1 MVGRQTLDLST
12 EVRILVP
19 QPLLPF
25 RVSLH
30 MGEPTQRAKVTRAR
44 TLSPT
49 VRELVLIPLE
59 SKISFK
65 PGQWVSLKLP
75 VGERPPLTRA
85 YSMAEPESS
94 SGELVLVF
102 DQVPSGLGSGYLSSV
117 KEGDELI
124 LAGPYGN
131 FTVPRPLTVDLV
143 LVARFTGIVP
153 IRCILRELFEGSV
166 SHRVTLI
173 YGSPTQTER
182 IYHDELQEMAAR
194 HKAFRYLP
202 TVLDG
207 SGPAGEERRSESEI
221 LASLWQGRKDFL
233 PMVCGTKAF
242 IRPLKTYMSELGF
255 VRKEAKFETYD

>member
-1 MVGRQTLDLST
+1 
-12 EVRILVP
+12 
-19 QPLLPF
+19 
-25 RVSLH
+25 
-30 MGEPTQRAKVTRAR
+30 MGEPTQRANVTRAR

-49 VRELVLIPLE
+49 VRELVLMPLQ

-124 LAGPYGN
+124 LAGPYGS

-153 IRCILRELFEGSV
+153 IRCILKDLFEGTV
-166 SHRVTLI
+166 SRQVTLI

-182 IYHDELQEMAAR
+182 IYHDELQEMAGR
-194 HKAFRYLP
+194 HKALRYLP

-207 SGPAGEERRSESEI
+207 REPAGEESRSESEI
-221 LASLWQGRKDFL
+221 LASLWQGQKDFL
-233 PMVCGTKAF
+233 PMVCGTKVF
-242 IRPLKTYMSELGF
+242 IRPLKTYLSE
-255 VRKEAKFETYD
+255 

>member
-1 MVGRQTLDLST
+1 VVGRQTLDLST

-19 QPLLPF
+19 QPLLPLH
-25 RVSLH
+25 VSLH
-30 MGEPTQRAKVTRAR
+30 MAEPTQRAKVMRAR
-44 TLSPT
+44 MLSPT

-75 VGERPPLTRA
+75 VGERQPLTRA

-94 SGELVLVF
+94 SGELVLAF
-102 DQVPSGLGSGYLSSV
+102 DHVPGGLGSGHLVSV

-153 IRCILRELFEGSV
+153 IRCILRDVFAGPV
-166 SHRVTLI
+166 SCRVTLI
-173 YGSPTQTER
+173 YGSPAQTER
-182 IYHDELQEMAAR
+182 IYHDEFQKMAAR

-207 SGPAGEERRSESEI
+207 SGPAGAERRPENEI

-242 IRPLKTYMSELGF
+242 VRPLKTYMSELGF
-255 VRKEAKFETYD
+255 GRKEAKFETYD

>member
-19 QPLLPF
+19 QPLLPLH
-25 RVSLH
+25 VSLH
-30 MGEPTQRAKVTRAR
+30 MAEPTQRAKVMRAR
-44 TLSPT
+44 MLSPT
-49 VRELVLIPLE
+49 VHELTLIPLE

-75 VGERPPLTRA
+75 VGERQPLTRA
-85 YSMAEPESS
+85 YSMAELESS
-94 SGELVLVF
+94 SGELVLAF
-102 DQVPSGLGSGYLSSV
+102 DRVPSGLGSGYLVSV
-117 KEGDELI
+117 KEGDELV

-131 FTVPRPLTVDLV
+131 FTVPHPLTVDLV

-153 IRCILRELFEGSV
+153 IRCILRDLFAGPV
-166 SHRVTLI
+166 SRRVTLI
-173 YGSPTQTER
+173 YGSPTQTDR
-182 IYHDELQEMAAR
+182 IYHGEFQEMAAR

-207 SGPAGEERRSESEI
+207 SGPVGEEHRPESEI

-242 IRPLKTYMSELGF
+242 VRPLKTYMSELGF
-255 VRKEAKFETYD
+255 GRKEAKFETYD

>member
-25 RVSLH
+25 LVSLH
-30 MGEPTQRAKVTRAR
+30 MGEPTQRAKVTQAR

-49 VRELVLIPLE
+49 VRELVLMPLQ

-94 SGELVLVF
+94 SGELVLAF

-124 LAGPYGN
+124 LAGPYGS
-131 FTVPRPLTVDLV
+131 FTAPRPLTVDLV

-153 IRCILRELFEGSV
+153 IRCILRELFGGPV
-166 SHRVTLI
+166 LCQVTLI

-182 IYHDELQEMAAR
+182 IYHRELQEMTAR

-202 TVLDG
+202 TVVDG

-242 IRPLKTYMSELGF
+242 IRPLKTYVSELGF
-255 VRKEAKFETYD
+255 GRKEAKFETYD

>member
-1 MVGRQTLDLST
+1 M
-12 EVRILVP
+12 
-19 QPLLPF
+19 
-25 RVSLH
+25 
-30 MGEPTQRAKVTRAR
+30 
-44 TLSPT
+44 LSPT
-49 VRELVLIPLE
+49 VRELILMPLE

-94 SGELVLVF
+94 SGELVLSF
-102 DQVPSGLGSGYLSSV
+102 DRVPGGLGSGYLSSV
-117 KEGDELI
+117 KGGDELI

-143 LVARFTGIVP
+143 L
-153 IRCILRELFEGSV
+153 
-166 SHRVTLI
+166 
-173 YGSPTQTER
+173 
-182 IYHDELQEMAAR
+182 AAR

-242 IRPLKTYMSELGF
+242 IRPLKTYLSELGF
-255 VRKEAKFETYD
+255 GRKEAKFETYD